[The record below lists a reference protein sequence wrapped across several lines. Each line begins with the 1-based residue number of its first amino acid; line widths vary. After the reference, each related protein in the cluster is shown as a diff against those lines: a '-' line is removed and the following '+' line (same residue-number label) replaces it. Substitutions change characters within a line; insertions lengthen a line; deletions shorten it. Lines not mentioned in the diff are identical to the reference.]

1 MSLPKDDDA
10 TLSARWNQGV
20 LLKRDVFSTV
30 ERGRFRTDDGEVDG
44 VLRRLDQVPF
54 WSFAVALHLFSRER
68 RALTLARDL
77 DIGPKLL
84 WAGRRALVRGFIDGA
99 ALHLA
104 KPHGDVAY
112 FRSAKA
118 ALRKLHRAGIC
129 HNDLA
134 KEQNWLVGRDGR
146 AYLTDFQ
153 LAACF
158 KSRSRLFRLAAYE
171 DLRHLLKH
179 KRSYAPEALTP
190 KERKVL
196 AKKSAVASVWLKTG
210 KKVYQAITRGIF
222 NFTDREGGGRR
233 LVNDAPVLVDLIRR
247 NPDVRDTAIVAFADR
262 RVGVG
267 LYAFVEADQSA
278 LEKTLRN
285 ELTAA
290 KGVKPPEHIQIV
302 ESAEDVG
309 GVTVRDPEKVIWLSQ
324 TTLSVDETM
333 QTVHALRERFPA
345 LQNPPSDDICY
356 ATQNRQVAVKA
367 MAAQCDL
374 VLVVGSTNSSNSVR
388 LVEVALQAGAGASYL
403 IDYAREI
410 DDAWLDGVRTVGLTS
425 GASVP
430 EVLVR
435 GVLDRLAEVGFDSVE
450 EITTAEETLTFS
462 LPRELRPSRASR

>member
-1 MSLPKDDDA
+1 MNLPKDDA
-10 TLSARWNQGV
+10 AILSARWSEGV
-20 LLKRDVFSTV
+20 LLKRDVFSSV
-30 ERGRFRTDDGEVDG
+30 ERGRFRADDGEVDG

-77 DIGPKLL
+77 DVGPKLL

-112 FRSAKA
+112 FRSAKV

-158 KSRSRLFRLAAYE
+158 KTRSRLFRIAAYE

-196 AKKSAVASVWLKTG
+196 ARKSAVASIWLKTG

-233 LVNDAPVLVDLIRR
+233 LVNDAPVLIDLIRR
-247 NPDVRDTAIVAFADR
+247 NPLVRDTAIVAFADR
-262 RVGVG
+262 RVGVA

-278 LEKTLRN
+278 LEKTLRSVIAQRSEMSAFELQIQNRRRESN
-285 ELTAA
+285 E
-290 KGVKPPEHIQIV
+290 I
-302 ESAEDVG
+302 
-309 GVTVRDPEKVIWLSQ
+309 SQ
-324 TTLSVDETM
+324 D
-333 QTVHALRERFPA
+333 QQRLRENMKA
-345 LQNPPSDDICY
+345 LKGTAEEKALTQRY
-356 ATQNRQVAVKA
+356 ASQLNQ
-367 MAAQCDL
+367 Q
-374 VLVVGSTNSSNSVR
+374 
-388 LVEVALQAGAGASYL
+388 E
-403 IDYAREI
+403 
-410 DDAWLDGVRTVGLTS
+410 
-425 GASVP
+425 
-430 EVLVR
+430 
-435 GVLDRLAEVGFDSVE
+435 DRLAVVRKEISDLEVQRDKS
-450 EITTAEETLTFS
+450 
-462 LPRELRPSRASR
+462 REKLSQMIEDISMDVIM